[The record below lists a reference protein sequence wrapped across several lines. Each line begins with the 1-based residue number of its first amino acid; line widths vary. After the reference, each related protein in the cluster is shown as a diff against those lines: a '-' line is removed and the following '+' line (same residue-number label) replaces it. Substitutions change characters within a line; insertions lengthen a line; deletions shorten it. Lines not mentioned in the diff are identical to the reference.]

1 MDEREQA
8 IRATAEDLIADADD
22 LKAIERQKAAMDPN
36 DPRLPALAEDAQDL
50 VDDMATKA
58 AAQREVVADGGVDDR
73 PQPATSQG

>member
-58 AAQREVVADGGVDDR
+58 AAQREVVADGGVDDL
-73 PQPATSQG
+73 PQPAPSEG